1 MVRKHQR
8 NEKKF
13 GVLKQS
19 TKRKIRATK
28 LRRNNDEV
36 FVVKLEPDFDH
47 FEKSSEKTIDFSTLS
62 ENRGSS

>member
-28 LRRNNDEV
+28 RRNNDEV

-47 FEKSSEKTIDFSTLS
+47 FKKSSENINFSTLS
-62 ENRGSS
+62 ENRGSF

>member
-28 LRRNNDEV
+28 RRNNDEV

-47 FEKSSEKTIDFSTLS
+47 SEKSSENINFSILS
-62 ENRGSS
+62 ENRGSF